1 MYLLSRAQDVY
12 NGVFLYQVVTNQSAS
27 KSKYICNLNKF
38 NKTFFCN
45 LNSFNKTFFL
55 SPSLS
60 VSFCL
65 VNQMEIVSVINIK
78 YCNGICWVN
87 TKTVNTKSSVK
98 IYQIELSFGSC
109 IKVNSQLCAAC
120 LQWGN

>member
-1 MYLLSRAQDVY
+1 MY

-27 KSKYICNLNKF
+27 KSKYICNLNNF
-38 NKTFFCN
+38 NKTFFSESIPQCIV
-45 LNSFNKTFFL
+45 
-55 SPSLS
+55 S

-65 VNQMEIVSVINIK
+65 VNQMEIVNVINIK

-120 LQWGN
+120 LQWGS